1 MAPSPGIATGRT
13 FPLKW
18 LHLRFVCEIATD
30 AEVPTIW
37 SGVATAKTK
46 QEGISILSQYLLMW
60 MELCHRNLH
69 MRAKILHVGG
79 ALYKFVSRYRF
90 VNPGTN
96 PP

>member
-1 MAPSPGIATGRT
+1 MS
-13 FPLKW
+13 LKC
-18 LHLRFVCEIATD
+18 LHLRFD
-30 AEVPTIW
+30 Y
-37 SGVATAKTK
+37 GVATIREVTVFWSEIVEAPTK